1 MSHFMNPQRG
11 KHMGNHEPAFE
22 SKSNEE
28 ENDGGG
34 ESSDEKPQI
43 HIHSH
48 EKGHTVH
55 VMHKDGRHEKHEHGH
70 GDTEGVKQHI
80 DKHLGDVGQD
90 HGSPGEGS
98 SEGFG
103 LDTEI

>member
-1 MSHFMNPQRG
+1 MTHFMNPQRG
-11 KHMGNHEPAFE
+11 KHMDGSSHEPPPVD
-22 SKSNEE
+22 NEE
-28 ENDGGG
+28 DGQGQD
-34 ESSDEKPQI
+34 SEKPQI

-48 EKGHTVH
+48 AKGHTVH
-55 VMHKDGRHEKHEHGH
+55 VMHKDGRHEKSEHAH

-90 HGSPGEGS
+90 HGSEGEGS
-98 SEGFG
+98 HEGFG